1 MSDFIDV
8 GGGYGS
14 QTTEIYFKR
23 VLVGNVESVSSH
35 LSVALERL
43 GYDVIEEE
51 PTLRARRGAQGW
63 GTWWGSADILDYAMT
78 LVIRLKPIGANS
90 TRATFDYT
98 IRHPWLS
105 KGEKQVLTR
114 EAEAIM
120 ALATMRAADKIC
132 AACGTE
138 AMDDSRF
145 CRRCGAPMVSG
156 QAELEVLRMA
166 AEARAG
172 HTSVVTSA
180 ILSLASIATA
190 IFALIA
196 VAAKGPLIP
205 IALWILIALV
215 GIIGLF
221 NFAVGW
227 CAWGRLNRALKPKR
241 AERRVMEVGDVPA
254 LPGDKDAALPPRRV
268 GMSVTEGTTELL
280 STPQREQEAV
290 RIKRG
295 NTRGHCELK

>member
-1 MSDFIDV
+1 MSDFMDV
-8 GGGYGS
+8 SGGYGS
-14 QTTEIYFKR
+14 QTTEIYLKR
-23 VLVGNVESVSSH
+23 VLVGNVESVSAH
-35 LSVALERL
+35 LSVALEQL

-51 PTLRARRGAQGW
+51 PALRARRGAQGW
-63 GTWWGSADILDYAMT
+63 GTWWGSADILDYATT
-78 LVIRLKPIGANS
+78 LVIRLKPIGAHS

-98 IRHPWLS
+98 IMHPWLS
-105 KGEKQVLTR
+105 KGEKEVLTR
-114 EAEAIM
+114 EAEAIT
-120 ALATMRAADKIC
+120 ALATVHAADKVC

-156 QAELEVLRMA
+156 QAELEVLRLA

-180 ILSLASIATA
+180 MLSLASIATA
-190 IFALIA
+190 IFAWIA
-196 VAAKGPLIP
+196 VAATGPLDP
-205 IALWILIALV
+205 TAVWVLIGVV
-215 GIIGLF
+215 GMIGLL
-221 NFAVGW
+221 NFSVGW

-241 AERRVMEVGDVPA
+241 EEKRLTGIGDVSA

-280 STPQREQEAV
+280 NTPQRELQSV

-295 NTRGHCELK
+295 NNTGEIR